1 MTIINFPKIV
11 RALLLGG
18 ATFGG
23 CTAGLVTAASA
34 AECPAA
40 FDVDFR
46 KLHSDETLNLCKEFA
61 GRPMLIVNTAS
72 SCGFTPQFKGLEAL
86 YQEYKDKGL
95 VVVGF
100 PSGDFR
106 QEARTEEGTAE
117 VCYAKYG
124 VSFPMLAPS
133 PVKGDNAN
141 PVFLELAKQSEAP
154 GWNFNKYVV
163 DRNGHVVEHFGS
175 FVGPQSDTLRE
186 TLDSVL

>member
-1 MTIINFPKIV
+1 MNRRSLKSSP
-11 RALLLGG
+11 RNMLLGLAAAG
-18 ATFGG
+18 ALTGG
-23 CTAGLVTAASA
+23 LATTASA

-46 KLHSDETLNLCKEFA
+46 KLRSEETLNLCKEFA

-124 VSFPMLAPS
+124 VTFPMMAPS
-133 PVKGDNAN
+133 PVKGGNAN
-141 PVFLELAKQSEAP
+141 PVFVELAKQSDAP

-163 DRNGHVVEHFGS
+163 DRNGNVVEHFGS
-175 FVGPQSDTLRE
+175 MVGPQSDDLRKV
-186 TLDSVL
+186 LDSVL